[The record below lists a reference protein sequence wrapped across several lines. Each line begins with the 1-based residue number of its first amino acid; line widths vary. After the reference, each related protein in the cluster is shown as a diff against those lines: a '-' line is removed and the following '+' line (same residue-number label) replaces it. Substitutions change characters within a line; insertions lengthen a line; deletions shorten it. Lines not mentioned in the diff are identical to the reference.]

1 MFKVSTFILTLFSIS
16 CNDRYKFFMKG
27 ELFMTNGSEQMVM
40 PVAPMYGGNNSGF
53 GNGCFGGDWAWII
66 LLLLLAGN
74 GWGNGFGGGFGGD
87 GVMPYLWNTQT
98 QNDVNRGFDTSSLS
112 GQLNGIQSAITNGFA
127 SAEVANCNRAMD
139 SMQTAYNNQIASMNQ
154 RFADMGTI
162 NQGFNNVSAQLAN
175 CCCENRLAVANL
187 GSDIAREACADRQAV
202 SDGVK
207 DILANQNSG
216 IQRILDQMCSD
227 KLDAK
232 NERIADLERQLT
244 MANLAASQT
253 AQTSRLLADNAAQTV
268 ALEQYLNPVPVP
280 AYIVQNPNCCA
291 QNFGCGCGA

>member
-1 MFKVSTFILTLFSIS
+1 
-16 CNDRYKFFMKG
+16 
-27 ELFMTNGSEQMVM
+27 MTNGSENSMVM
-40 PVAPMYGGNNSGF
+40 PVTPMYGGYNNGGCGF
-53 GNGCFGGDWAWII
+53 GNGWGDGWWI
-66 LLLLLAGN
+66 LLLLLFAG
-74 GWGNGFGGGFGGD
+74 GWNNGFGGGFGGEG
-87 GVMPYLWNTQT
+87 GVLPYMWNTQT
-98 QNDVNRGFDTSSLS
+98 QNDVNRGFDTASLS
-112 GQLNGIQSAITNGFA
+112 GQLNGIQSAVTNGFA

-154 RFADMGTI
+154 RFADMGAI
-162 NQGFNNVSAQLAN
+162 NQGFNNISSQLAN

-202 SDGVK
+202 SDGVR

-227 KLDAK
+227 KIDAK

>member
-1 MFKVSTFILTLFSIS
+1 
-16 CNDRYKFFMKG
+16 
-27 ELFMTNGSEQMVM
+27 MTNGSEQMVM
-40 PVAPMYGGNNSGF
+40 PVAPMYGGNNNGF

-202 SDGVK
+202 SDGVR
-207 DILANQNSG
+207 DILTNQNSG